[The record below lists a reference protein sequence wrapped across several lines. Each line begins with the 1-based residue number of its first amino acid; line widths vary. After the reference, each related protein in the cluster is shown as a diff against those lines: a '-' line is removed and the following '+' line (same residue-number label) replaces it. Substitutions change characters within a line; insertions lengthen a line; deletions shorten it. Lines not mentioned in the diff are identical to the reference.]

1 VKLTAGGVDVPPP
14 WTELRGVRGP
24 DGVARTIYRTSD
36 GKGGYLFHENAPVPP
51 DGTPNSVKKNAAG
64 QYVIP
69 VTSAQ
74 DDKGNPFLKADISGL
89 MVGVKSAQTQ
99 LKSGNY
105 VFGTYRSAGAAQTSK
120 AIADL
125 YAKKDP
131 KAGDIADTYMRQYT
145 QGLESL
151 SPNDPNRIAGMSD
164 LNQLNQTV
172 GAYKTNRIGSSVGA
186 AYSEANAYDPKTSAY
201 ADTLNKSGFTASRY
215 GQQEFDRRVSLL
227 AGIDDA
233 DKRIAAR
240 PAVMAGGGGYGGYWG
255 MQTGGKGIGSD
266 PRNVA
271 ERALLEQQKKDVL
284 NPTISVSNIKVPG
297 MPGMTPAGAA
307 QAVNPLAPG
316 WMGQLGQTPGVGLPA
331 PTTKYTPPSQLQG
344 PSITGQPMG
353 GPLKPTGLPGPTTI
367 APPKPLTGKEK
378 DDLIVPPTTAPATK
392 LPGIPTTSKKDLYG
406 NAYEMVNGRKVYY

>member
-1 VKLTAGGVDVPPP
+1 
-14 WTELRGVRGP
+14 
-24 DGVARTIYRTSD
+24 
-36 GKGGYLFHENAPVPP
+36 
-51 DGTPNSVKKNAAG
+51 
-64 QYVIP
+64 
-69 VTSAQ
+69 
-74 DDKGNPFLKADISGL
+74 
-89 MVGVKSAQTQ
+89 
-99 LKSGNY
+99 
-105 VFGTYRSAGAAQTSK
+105 
-120 AIADL
+120 
-125 YAKKDP
+125 
-131 KAGDIADTYMRQYT
+131 
-145 QGLESL
+145 LESL
-151 SPNDPNRIAGMSD
+151 PLNDPNRIAGMSD

-201 ADTLNKSGFTASRY
+201 ADTLNKAGFTASRF

-240 PAVMAGGGGYGGYWG
+240 PAVMSGGGGYGGYWG
-255 MQTGGKGIGSD
+255 MATGGKGIGSD

-331 PTTKYTPPSQLQG
+331 PTTQYTPPSRLQG
-344 PSITGQPMG
+344 PSVTGQPMG
-353 GPLKPTGLPGPTTI
+353 GNLPNGPTAGLPGATTI
-367 APPKPLTGKEK
+367 TPAPKPKSAKADGGADDAITPPK
-378 DDLIVPPTTAPATK
+378 ATV

-406 NAYEMVNGRKVYY
+406 NPYEMVNGRKVYY